1 MDIKWSHGFTSRAT
15 TYPCSTCTIVLADY
29 AGKDTVSF
37 KTDDLK
43 MAVVETGNVS
53 ISGENFC
60 HYGSVTGLNC
70 LKMVNDKI
78 VKVNE
83 DWGWVQ
89 PNGQINWS
97 TGFSTRMTESKCK
110 AQEPEASPV
119 SEAEELAWSWGDN

>member
-53 ISGENFC
+53 I
-60 HYGSVTGLNC
+60 
-70 LKMVNDKI
+70 
-78 VKVNE
+78 
-83 DWGWVQ
+83 
-89 PNGQINWS
+89 
-97 TGFSTRMTESKCK
+97 
-110 AQEPEASPV
+110 
-119 SEAEELAWSWGDN
+119 